1 MASIIN
7 RHIPNTITCLNL
19 LSGAIACVMAFNY
32 NTLIGD
38 FFGYEWAFI
47 CIGAA
52 TLFDFMDGAVARMLH
67 AYSPMGKEL
76 DSLAD
81 LISFGLAPAMLMFNT
96 IALSNG
102 STMSPWAFIALFIV
116 VMGGLRLAHFNVD
129 TRQTTSFIGLP
140 IPSCA
145 IFWIGFIGWMTH
157 PDHILENVVIA
168 YPGNWVTAAI
178 IVAMSLMMVSPLPMF
193 SLKVKN
199 LRLKDNLL
207 RYLIM
212 AAAVAFLIIGGLA
225 GLAWTILLYILLSIA
240 AYKAP
245 SITD

>member
-1 MASIIN
+1 MASKIN
-7 RHIPNTITCLNL
+7 KYIPNTITCLNL

-32 NTLIGD
+32 GSLIGD

-52 TLFDFMDGAVARMLH
+52 TLFDFLDGAVARMLN

-81 LISFGLAPAMLMFNT
+81 LVSFGLAPAMLMFNT

-102 STMSPWAFIALFIV
+102 SMVSPWAFTAMFIV

-145 IFWIGFIGWMTH
+145 IFWIGFIGWMAH
-157 PDHILENVVIA
+157 PDHILGNVVIA
-168 YPGNWVTAAI
+168 YPGNWFTVAV

-199 LRLKDNLL
+199 LRFKDNLL
-207 RYLIM
+207 RYLIV
-212 AAAVAFLIIGGLA
+212 AAAVIFLFIGGLA
-225 GLAWTILLYILLSIA
+225 GFAWTILLYILLSVVT
-240 AYKAP
+240 YKVPA
-245 SITD
+245 ITD